1 MAQVKSARAEMD
13 SDARQ
18 AAQLAERMASLAKQS
33 IEDDLTT
40 RHVAAMQRVMAEAAK
55 GLAPAEGEAAGKGA
69 DAPERGGSAASGGNA
84 PGEQR

>member
-18 AAQLAERMASLAKQS
+18 AALLAERMASVAKQS

-40 RHVAAMQRVMAEAAK
+40 RHVSAMQRVMAEVAK
-55 GLAPAEGEAAGKGA
+55 GLAEGGEAAGKGA
-69 DAPERGGSAASGGNA
+69 DAPQRGGNA
-84 PGEQR
+84 GGSGTPGER